1 MTSQPWRRSA
11 AHCRAI
17 STMCARSSR
26 RVPPVRTLV
35 PSLTT
40 IRLYMNDPWSR
51 MREVFGGERWATLS
65 GAIVVESQP
74 QGKQSLAVL
83 TKAQTAATRP

>member
-1 MTSQPWRRSA
+1 
-11 AHCRAI
+11 
-17 STMCARSSR
+17 
-26 RVPPVRTLV
+26 
-35 PSLTT
+35 
-40 IRLYMNDPWSR
+40 